1 MSNRQLPP
9 LVNFTLTLII
19 IALSLFLLIYGR
31 PLLIPLV
38 VAIVIWYLIITLA
51 QSIQGV
57 PILGKHLSSSLAYF
71 LAILVCFGVIWILV
85 SLIQSNISAI
95 VAAAPAYQ
103 ERLEQIS
110 RHIFNYVGI
119 ENPPHLSS
127 TFKELNFNQLAA
139 NFAQTA
145 TDIASSTG
153 IIFIYV
159 LFMLMEHHSFDQ
171 KLSALMKDEGKL
183 KKARSMV
190 QQIAEQVQIYVKI
203 KTLASLLTG
212 FCSYVVLA
220 LVGVD
225 FADFWALMIALLN
238 FIPTIGSIIATIF
251 PCILTIV
258 QFDSWTPFLLVAIGL
273 TAIQFFI
280 GNILEPR
287 FMGKS
292 FNLSALVIL
301 LSLAVWGHIWGIAGM
316 FLCVPIMVIANII
329 LANFTET
336 KPIAILLSENGE
348 IRES

>member
-1 MSNRQLPP
+1 MKLPK

-31 PLLIPLV
+31 TLLIPLV
-38 VAIVIWYLIITLA
+38 VAIVIWYLIITIA

-57 PILGKHLSSSLAYF
+57 PILGKHLSSQLAFF
-71 LAILVCFGVIWILV
+71 LAILVCFGILCLLV
-85 SLIQSNISAI
+85 ALIQSNIAAI
-95 VAAAPAYQ
+95 VSAAPAYQ

-110 RHIFNYVGI
+110 GHIFRYLGI
-119 ENPPHLSS
+119 EHPPHLST
-127 TFKELNFNQLAA
+127 TFQELNFNQIAA
-139 NFAQTA
+139 SFAQTA

-153 IIFIYV
+153 IILIYV
-159 LFMLMEHHSFDQ
+159 LFMLMEHHSYDK
-171 KLSALMKDEGKL
+171 KLAALIHDEGKL
-183 KKARSMV
+183 KKARSLI
-190 QQIAEQVQIYVKI
+190 QQIGRQVQTYVKI

-212 FCSYVVLA
+212 FCSYLVLA
-220 LVGVD
+220 SVGVD

-238 FIPTIGSIIATIF
+238 FIPTIGSIIATLF

-258 QFDSWTPFLLVAIGL
+258 QFDSWTPFLIVAIGL
-273 TAIQFFI
+273 TSLQFFI

-329 LANFTET
+329 LANFPQT

-348 IRES
+348 IRSEEKS